1 MRIKPWMRYVSTIC
15 LYLFLAGMIVIG
27 ISEKRNLH
35 TDEVLTYILANNSY
49 DEEITL
55 APEMGKTYEPAG
67 QAWQNVMTVQP
78 ENRFNYRNV
87 WEKQAADVH
96 PPLYYTLIHTICS
109 FFPGIYSKWFGA
121 VINLVFGLLTLFV
134 MRKLTREL
142 TGQEWIVFVC
152 SGFFCIASG
161 VLSSMT
167 FLRMYVMTMFWCT
180 LFTWLFVKNKDQ
192 TDWKFYLKISVV
204 AVAGALTHYYF
215 VVYLFSMCMVWG
227 IYLLWN
233 HRWKDLGVSVGGM
246 IVAGILTIAIFP
258 ASLKQS
264 IGGGYRGAA
273 TLDNLTDMSVEGIWY
288 RLKSCYHLLNQRLF
302 GDCFLLLFLLS
313 MMGVGIWLISDRKE
327 KQPVRLEREKVEQWL
342 LAVLPGI
349 LYFLIVS
356 KIAVYIVDRY
366 FHPVYALL
374 IIFGVALPLSLLRH
388 VKWYKLLIPL
398 FCIVLLGGTL
408 LHWKDNWNYLY
419 RSTGRLL
426 QTAGQYSDRDALC
439 VFEYAYEIPT
449 IFCEAQHYKS
459 ITFVSTRD
467 LDKLDDLELPVDNGM
482 LLILGHGCEEEPV
495 YSAIGNK
502 WSQLTNSTELGSYA
516 STTTYY
522 LCP

>member
-1 MRIKPWMRYVSTIC
+1 M
-15 LYLFLAGMIVIG
+15 
-27 ISEKRNLH
+27 
-35 TDEVLTYILANNSY
+35 
-49 DEEITL
+49 
-55 APEMGKTYEPAG
+55 
-67 QAWQNVMTVQP
+67 
-78 ENRFNYRNV
+78 
-87 WEKQAADVH
+87 
-96 PPLYYTLIHTICS
+96 
-109 FFPGIYSKWFGA
+109 
-121 VINLVFGLLTLFV
+121 
-134 MRKLTREL
+134 
-142 TGQEWIVFVC
+142 
-152 SGFFCIASG
+152 
-161 VLSSMT
+161 
-167 FLRMYVMTMFWCT
+167 
-180 LFTWLFVKNKDQ
+180 
-192 TDWKFYLKISVV
+192 
-204 AVAGALTHYYF
+204 
-215 VVYLFSMCMVWG
+215 
-227 IYLLWN
+227 
-233 HRWKDLGVSVGGM
+233 
-246 IVAGILTIAIFP
+246 AGILTIAIFP

-264 IGGGYRGAA
+264 IGGGYRGVD

-302 GDCFLLLFLLS
+302 GDCFLLLFILS

-327 KQPVRLEREKVEQWL
+327 KQPVRLEWEKVEQWL

-349 LYFLIVS
+349 LYFLIIS

-419 RSTGRLL
+419 RSTGSFL

-439 VFEYAYEIPT
+439 VFEYAYELPT
-449 IFCEAQHYKS
+449 IFCEAQNYKS